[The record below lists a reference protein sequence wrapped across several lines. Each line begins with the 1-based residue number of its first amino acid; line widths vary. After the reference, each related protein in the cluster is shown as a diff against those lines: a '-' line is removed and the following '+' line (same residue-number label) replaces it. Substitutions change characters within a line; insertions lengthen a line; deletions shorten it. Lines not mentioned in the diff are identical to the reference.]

1 MSNFCDRD
9 FGVDSLM
16 DKIREDKAFLSFELT
31 PPLGGDTS
39 EFCAKIK
46 SALNTN
52 LDSRNALQKS
62 GASQA
67 ISTTTPQKSTPP
79 KNTLYKAEISKDA
92 LQKSTPH
99 ETTPPKSTQAKTLSD
114 TIDAFVC
121 TDSPLARFKPSS
133 ILSSIKLQ
141 NALDKPLI
149 CTLSM
154 RDRNSMALCGEILGA
169 NEFGLR
175 AFLSLT
181 GDPIKLGDCAESKG
195 VFEENSLKLARIIRD
210 LNSGIA
216 LNGKPLASPVSK
228 IYNFAVINS
237 YSNNPASLATKIKR
251 KLANAPIC
259 AFFTQPIFAR
269 QSAEFLLEAL
279 ESAKREVARGSAQ
292 EGASQ
297 ECETNC
303 DTSYEEN
310 HQTNRD
316 TQIIFGFFPVLSFRV
331 AVFLRDK
338 LPGVYIPQEW
348 LEKLES
354 ASAKGKDYEREVGLE
369 LSRKVWED
377 LHNLCNSAPK
387 IHFMSSNHIELL
399 REFF

>member
-1 MSNFCDRD
+1 MSKFCDRD
-9 FGVDSLM
+9 FGVDSLV
-16 DKIREDKAFLSFELT
+16 DKIRADRAFLSFELT
-31 PPLGGDTS
+31 PPLGGDTGA
-39 EFCAKIK
+39 FCAKIK
-46 SALNTN
+46 SVLGES
-52 LDSRNALQKS
+52 LDSRNVLQKN
-62 GASQA
+62 GDSQA
-67 ISTTTPQKSTPP
+67 ISTNAPQRSTPQK
-79 KNTLYKAEISKDA
+79 NALEKAEIPKDA
-92 LQKSTPH
+92 LQKATPH
-99 ETTPPKSTQAKTLSD
+99 EATPPNATRVKTLGD

-169 NEFGLR
+169 NELGVR

-210 LNSGIA
+210 LNSGVA
-216 LNGKPLASPVSK
+216 LNGKPLATPVRQ

-279 ESAKREVARGSAQ
+279 ESAKREIARGGDKDSAGQ
-292 EGASQ
+292 ER
-297 ECETNC
+297 ETNC
-303 DTSYEEN
+303 
-310 HQTNRD
+310 QTNRD

-348 LEKLES
+348 LEKLEC

-369 LSRKVWED
+369 LSRRVWED

-399 REFF
+399 REFL

>member
-1 MSNFCDRD
+1 MSKFCDRD
-9 FGVDSLM
+9 FGVDSLVE
-16 DKIREDKAFLSFELT
+16 KIRADKAFLSFELT
-31 PPLGGDTS
+31 PPLGADTS
-39 EFCAKIK
+39 AFCAKIK
-46 SALNTN
+46 SVLGES
-52 LDSRNALQKS
+52 LDSRNVLAKS
-62 GASQA
+62 ATSQA
-67 ISTTTPQKSTPP
+67 VSAVAQA
-79 KNTLYKAEISKDA
+79 KNAPDKAEISKDA
-92 LQKSTPH
+92 LQKNALDT
-99 ETTPPKSTQAKTLSD
+99 EPPKATLPKTLGD

-141 NALDKPLI
+141 NALEKPVI

-169 NEFGLR
+169 NELGAR

-181 GDPIKLGDCAESKG
+181 GDPIKLGDCADSKG

-216 LNGKPLASPVSK
+216 LNGKPLASPVRK

-251 KLANAPIC
+251 KLSNAPIC

-269 QSAEFLLEAL
+269 ESAEFLLEAL
-279 ESAKREVARGSAQ
+279 ESAKREVALGGDKNS
-292 EGASQ
+292 ASQ
-297 ECETNC
+297 ERETNC
-303 DTSYEEN
+303 EEN
-310 HQTNRD
+310 CQTNRD

-348 LEKLES
+348 LERLEG

-369 LSRKVWED
+369 LSRRVWED
-377 LHNLCNSAPK
+377 LHSLCNSAPK
-387 IHFMSSNHIELL
+387 IHFMSSNHIEIL
-399 REFF
+399 REFL

>member
-1 MSNFCDRD
+1 MI
-9 FGVDSLM
+9 DSIIY
-16 DKIREDKAFLSFELT
+16 KIRADRAFLSFELT

-46 SALNTN
+46 SALSTN
-52 LDSRNALQKS
+52 LDSKNALLQS
-62 GASQA
+62 AEFQT
-67 ISTTTPQKSTPP
+67 ISATTPQKATPP
-79 KNTLYKAEISKDA
+79 NT
-92 LQKSTPH
+92 
-99 ETTPPKSTQAKTLSD
+99 TQTKTLSD
-114 TIDAFVC
+114 IIDAFVC

-169 NEFGLR
+169 NELGLR

-216 LNGKPLASPVSK
+216 LNGKPLATPARQ

-279 ESAKREVARGSAQ
+279 ESAKREIAQGGDKDSARQ
-292 EGASQ
+292 EREA
-297 ECETNC
+297 NC
-303 DTSYEEN
+303 
-310 HQTNRD
+310 QTNKD

-348 LEKLES
+348 LEKLEG
-354 ASAKGKDYEREVGLE
+354 ASAKGKDYERKVGLE
-369 LSRKVWED
+369 LSRRVWED
-377 LHNLCNSAPK
+377 LHNLCASAPK
-387 IHFMSSNHIELL
+387 IHFMSSNHIDLL
-399 REFF
+399 REFL

>member
-9 FGVDSLM
+9 FGVDSLVE
-16 DKIREDKAFLSFELT
+16 KIRADRAFLSFELT

-46 SALNTN
+46 SMLRQS
-52 LDSRNALQKS
+52 LDSRNALAKS
-62 GASQA
+62 ATSQA
-67 ISTTTPQKSTPP
+67 VSATAQA
-79 KNTLYKAEISKDA
+79 KNALDKAEISKDA
-92 LQKSTPH
+92 LQKATPH
-99 ETTPPKSTQAKTLSD
+99 EATPPKATQAKTLGD

-141 NALDKPLI
+141 NALEKPII

-169 NEFGLR
+169 NELGAR

-181 GDPIKLGDCAESKG
+181 GDPIKLGDCADSKG

-210 LNSGIA
+210 LNSGVA
-216 LNGKPLASPVSK
+216 LNGKPLASPVRK

-269 QSAEFLLEAL
+269 ESAEFLLEAL
-279 ESAKREVARGSAQ
+279 NSAKREIARGGDKDS
-292 EGASQ
+292 ASQ
-297 ECETNC
+297 ERETNC
-303 DTSYEEN
+303 EEN
-310 HQTNRD
+310 CQTNKD

-348 LEKLES
+348 LEKLEG
-354 ASAKGKDYEREVGLE
+354 ASVKGKDYEREVGLE
-369 LSRKVWED
+369 LSRRVWED

-399 REFF
+399 REFL

>member
-1 MSNFCDRD
+1 MI
-9 FGVDSLM
+9 DSII
-16 DKIREDKAFLSFELT
+16 DKIRADRAFLSFELT

-39 EFCAKIK
+39 AFCAKIK
-46 SALNTN
+46 SALSTN
-52 LDSRNALQKS
+52 LDSRNALPQS
-62 GASQA
+62 AVSQV
-67 ISTTTPQKSTPP
+67 ISTNAPQRSIPP
-79 KNTLYKAEISKDA
+79 KNALDKAEISKDA
-92 LQKSTPH
+92 LQKATPH
-99 ETTPPKSTQAKTLSD
+99 NATQAKTLSD

-169 NEFGLR
+169 NELGLR

-216 LNGKPLASPVSK
+216 LNGKPLASPISK

-279 ESAKREVARGSAQ
+279 ENAKREIAQGGDKDSAGQ
-292 EGASQ
+292 EREA
-297 ECETNC
+297 NC
-303 DTSYEEN
+303 
-310 HQTNRD
+310 QTNKD

-348 LEKLES
+348 LERLEG

-369 LSRKVWED
+369 LSRRVWED

-399 REFF
+399 REFL

>member
-1 MSNFCDRD
+1 MFHSSI
-9 FGVDSLM
+9 DSII
-16 DKIREDKAFLSFELT
+16 DKIRADKPFLSFELT

-39 EFCAKIK
+39 AFCDKIK
-46 SALNTN
+46 SALGKS
-52 LDSRNALQKS
+52 LDSRNALQKN
-62 GASQA
+62 AEFQA
-67 ISTTTPQKSTPP
+67 ISTNAPQKSTPP
-79 KNTLYKAEISKDA
+79 KNALDKAEISKDA
-92 LQKSTPH
+92 LQKATPH
-99 ETTPPKSTQAKTLSD
+99 ETTPPKATQAKTLSD

-121 TDSPLARFKPSS
+121 TDSPLSRFKPSS

-169 NEFGLR
+169 NELGLR

-216 LNGKPLASPVSK
+216 LNGKPLASPVRQ

-279 ESAKREVARGSAQ
+279 ENAKREIARGGDKDSAGQ
-292 EGASQ
+292 EREA
-297 ECETNC
+297 N
-303 DTSYEEN
+303 YEEN
-310 HQTNRD
+310 KD
-316 TQIIFGFFPVLSFRV
+316 AQIIFGFFPVLSFRV

-348 LEKLES
+348 LGKLEG
-354 ASAKGKDYEREVGLE
+354 ASVKGKDYEREVGLE

-377 LHNLCNSAPK
+377 LHNLCDSAPK

-399 REFF
+399 REFL

>member
-1 MSNFCDRD
+1 MSKFCDRD
-9 FGVDSLM
+9 FGVDSLVE
-16 DKIREDKAFLSFELT
+16 KIRADRAFLSFELT

-46 SALNTN
+46 SVLRQS
-52 LDSRNALQKS
+52 LDSRNALAKS
-62 GASQA
+62 VTSQA
-67 ISTTTPQKSTPP
+67 AFATARA
-79 KNTLYKAEISKDA
+79 KNAPDKAEIPKDT
-92 LQKSTPH
+92 LQKATPH
-99 ETTPPKSTQAKTLSD
+99 EVAPPKATLPKTLGD
-114 TIDAFVC
+114 RIDAFVC

-133 ILSSIKLQ
+133 ILSSIKIQ
-141 NALDKPLI
+141 NALEKPVI

-169 NEFGLR
+169 NELGAR

-181 GDPIKLGDCAESKG
+181 GDPIKLGDCADSKG

-216 LNGKPLASPVSK
+216 LNGKPLASPVRK

-269 QSAEFLLEAL
+269 ESAEFLLGAL
-279 ESAKREVARGSAQ
+279 ESAKREIAQGSDKDN
-292 EGASQ
+292 ASK
-297 ECETNC
+297 ECKTERETNC
-303 DTSYEEN
+303 EEN
-310 HQTNRD
+310 CQTNKD

-348 LEKLES
+348 LEKLEG
-354 ASAKGKDYEREVGLE
+354 ASVKGKDYEREVGLE
-369 LSRKVWED
+369 LSRRVWED
-377 LHNLCNSAPK
+377 LHSLCNSAPK

-399 REFF
+399 REFL

>member
-1 MSNFCDRD
+1 MSKFCDRD
-9 FGVDSLM
+9 FGVDSLVE
-16 DKIREDKAFLSFELT
+16 KIRADRAFLSFELT

-46 SALNTN
+46 SVLNTN
-52 LDSRNALQKS
+52 LDSRNVLQKK
-62 GASQA
+62 ATSQT
-67 ISTTTPQKSTPP
+67 ISASTPP
-79 KNTLYKAEISKDA
+79 KNALDKAKISKDA
-92 LQKSTPH
+92 LQKSIPH
-99 ETTPPKSTQAKTLSD
+99 NTTPPKATPPKTLGD

-141 NALDKPLI
+141 NALEKPVI

-169 NEFGLR
+169 NELGAR

-181 GDPIKLGDCAESKG
+181 GDPIKLGDCADSKG

-210 LNSGIA
+210 LNSGVA
-216 LNGKPLASPVSK
+216 LNGKPLASPVRK

-269 QSAEFLLEAL
+269 ESAEFLLEAL
-279 ESAKREVARGSAQ
+279 ESAKREVALGGDKDS
-292 EGASQ
+292 ASQ
-297 ECETNC
+297 ERETNC
-303 DTSYEEN
+303 EEN
-310 HQTNRD
+310 CQTNKD
-316 TQIIFGFFPVLSFRV
+316 TQIIFGFFPVLSYRV

-348 LEKLES
+348 LERLEG

-369 LSRKVWED
+369 LSRRVWED
-377 LHNLCNSAPK
+377 LHSLCNSAPK

-399 REFF
+399 REFL

>member
-1 MSNFCDRD
+1 MI
-9 FGVDSLM
+9 DSII
-16 DKIREDKAFLSFELT
+16 DKIRSDRAFLSFELT

-39 EFCAKIK
+39 AFCAKIK
-46 SALNTN
+46 SALGES
-52 LDSRNALQKS
+52 LDSRNALPQS
-62 GASQA
+62 AVSQT
-67 ISTTTPQKSTPP
+67 ISTTTPHKSTPP
-79 KNTLYKAEISKDA
+79 KNALDKAEISKDA
-92 LQKSTPH
+92 LPQTTPH
-99 ETTPPKSTQAKTLSD
+99 ETTPPKATQAKTLSD

-169 NEFGLR
+169 NELGLR

-216 LNGKPLASPVSK
+216 LNGKPLASPVRQ

-279 ESAKREVARGSAQ
+279 ENAKREIARGGDKDSAEQ
-292 EGASQ
+292 EREA
-297 ECETNC
+297 N
-303 DTSYEEN
+303 YEEN
-310 HQTNRD
+310 KD
-316 TQIIFGFFPVLSFRV
+316 AQIIFGFFPVLSFRV

-348 LEKLES
+348 LGKLEG
-354 ASAKGKDYEREVGLE
+354 ASVKGKDYEREVGLE
-369 LSRKVWED
+369 LSRRVWED
-377 LHNLCNSAPK
+377 LHNLCNSVPK

-399 REFF
+399 REFL

>member
-9 FGVDSLM
+9 FGVDSLV
-16 DKIREDKAFLSFELT
+16 DKIRADKAFLSFELT

-39 EFCAKIK
+39 AFCAKIK
-46 SALNTN
+46 SALRES

-62 GASQA
+62 ATSQA
-67 ISTTTPQKSTPP
+67 ISTTTPP
-79 KNTLYKAEISKDA
+79 KNALDKAEISKDA
-92 LQKSTPH
+92 LQKAKTH
-99 ETTPPKSTQAKTLSD
+99 EVAPPNATQAKTLSD

-141 NALDKPLI
+141 NALEKPLI

-181 GDPIKLGDCAESKG
+181 GDPVKLGDCAESKG

-297 ECETNC
+297 GRETNC
-303 DTSYEEN
+303 NTSYEEN
-310 HQTNRD
+310 KD

-348 LEKLES
+348 LERLES

-369 LSRKVWED
+369 LSRKVWEE
-377 LHNLCNSAPK
+377 LHDLCNSAPK

-399 REFF
+399 REFV

>member
-9 FGVDSLM
+9 FGVDSLV

-39 EFCAKIK
+39 AFCAKIK

-52 LDSRNALQKS
+52 LDSRKALQKS

-67 ISTTTPQKSTPP
+67 ISTTTPP
-79 KNTLYKAEISKDA
+79 KNALDKAEISKDA
-92 LQKSTPH
+92 LQKSALDKA
-99 ETTPPKSTQAKTLSD
+99 TPPKSAQAKTLSD

-141 NALDKPLI
+141 NALEKPLI

-175 AFLSLT
+175 VFLSLT

-279 ESAKREVARGSAQ
+279 ESAKREIAQGYAQ

-297 ECETNC
+297 ERENPNC

-348 LEKLES
+348 LERLES

-369 LSRKVWED
+369 LSRKVWEELHD
-377 LHNLCNSAPK
+377 LCDSVPK

-399 REFF
+399 REFL

>member
-1 MSNFCDRD
+1 MSNFCDRN
-9 FGVDSLM
+9 FGVDSLV

-39 EFCAKIK
+39 AFCAKIK

-62 GASQA
+62 ATSKA
-67 ISTTTPQKSTPP
+67 ISITTPQKSTPP
-79 KNTLYKAEISKDA
+79 KNALDKAEISKDA

-99 ETTPPKSTQAKTLSD
+99 ETTPPNATQAKTLSD

-181 GDPIKLGDCAESKG
+181 GDPIKLGDCTESKG

-216 LNGKPLASPVSK
+216 LNGKPLASPVGK

-279 ESAKREVARGSAQ
+279 ESAKREVARGSDKDT
-292 EGASQ
+292 ASQ
-297 ECETNC
+297 ERENPNC

-310 HQTNRD
+310 KD

-348 LEKLES
+348 LERLES

-369 LSRKVWED
+369 LSRRVWED

-399 REFF
+399 REFL

>member
-1 MSNFCDRD
+1 MSKFCDRD
-9 FGVDSLM
+9 FGVDSLV

-39 EFCAKIK
+39 AFCAKIK
-46 SALNTN
+46 SVLRQS
-52 LDSRNALQKS
+52 LDSRNALAKS
-62 GASQA
+62 ATSQA
-67 ISTTTPQKSTPP
+67 VSATAQA
-79 KNTLYKAEISKDA
+79 KNAPDKAEISKDA

-99 ETTPPKSTQAKTLSD
+99 EATPPKATQARTLGD
-114 TIDAFVC
+114 RIDAFVC

-141 NALDKPLI
+141 NALEKPVI

-169 NEFGLR
+169 NELGAR

-181 GDPIKLGDCAESKG
+181 GDPIKLGDCADSKA

-210 LNSGIA
+210 LNSGVA
-216 LNGKPLASPVSK
+216 LNGKPLASPVRK

-251 KLANAPIC
+251 KLSNAPIC
-259 AFFTQPIFAR
+259 AFFTQPIFA
-269 QSAEFLLEAL
+269 QESAEFLLEAL
-279 ESAKREVARGSAQ
+279 ESAKREVALGGDKDS
-292 EGASQ
+292 ASQ
-297 ECETNC
+297 ERETNC
-303 DTSYEEN
+303 EEN
-310 HQTNRD
+310 CQTNKD

-348 LEKLES
+348 LEKLEG

-369 LSRKVWED
+369 LSRRVWED
-377 LHNLCNSAPK
+377 LHSLCNSAPK

-399 REFF
+399 REFL

>member
-1 MSNFCDRD
+1 MNQRIEN
-9 FGVDSLM
+9 LI
-16 DKIREDKAFLSFELT
+16 DKIRADKPFLSFELT

-39 EFCAKIK
+39 AFCAKIK
-46 SALNTN
+46 SVLRQS
-52 LDSRNALQKS
+52 LDSRNALAKS
-62 GASQA
+62 ATSQA
-67 ISTTTPQKSTPP
+67 VSATAQA
-79 KNTLYKAEISKDA
+79 KNAPDKAEISKDA

-99 ETTPPKSTQAKTLSD
+99 EATPPKATQAKTLGD

-141 NALDKPLI
+141 NALEKPVI

-169 NEFGLR
+169 NELGAR

-210 LNSGIA
+210 LNSGVA
-216 LNGKPLASPVSK
+216 LNGKPLASPVRK

-251 KLANAPIC
+251 KLSNAPIC

-269 QSAEFLLEAL
+269 ESAEFLLEAL
-279 ESAKREVARGSAQ
+279 ESAKREVALGGDKNS
-292 EGASQ
+292 ASQ
-297 ECETNC
+297 ERETNC
-303 DTSYEEN
+303 EEN
-310 HQTNRD
+310 CQTNKD

-348 LEKLES
+348 LEKLEG
-354 ASAKGKDYEREVGLE
+354 ASVKGKDYEREVGLE
-369 LSRKVWED
+369 LSRRVWED
-377 LHNLCNSAPK
+377 LHSLCNSAPK
-387 IHFMSSNHIELL
+387 IHFMGNNHIELL
-399 REFF
+399 REFL

>member
-1 MSNFCDRD
+1 MSNFCNRD
-9 FGVDSLM
+9 FGVDSLV
-16 DKIREDKAFLSFELT
+16 DKIRADRAFLSFELT

-39 EFCAKIK
+39 AFCAKIK
-46 SALNTN
+46 SALSTN
-52 LDSRNALQKS
+52 LDSRNALPQS
-62 GASQA
+62 AEFQT
-67 ISTTTPQKSTPP
+67 IS
-79 KNTLYKAEISKDA
+79 AA
-92 LQKSTPH
+92 TPH
-99 ETTPPKSTQAKTLSD
+99 ETTLPNATQAKTLND
-114 TIDAFVC
+114 VIDAFVC

-169 NEFGLR
+169 NELGLR

-216 LNGKPLASPVSK
+216 LNGKPLASPVGK

-279 ESAKREVARGSAQ
+279 ENTKREIARGGDKDSAGQ
-292 EGASQ
+292 EREA
-297 ECETNC
+297 NC
-303 DTSYEEN
+303 
-310 HQTNRD
+310 QTNKD

-348 LEKLES
+348 LERLES

-369 LSRKVWED
+369 LSRRVWED

-399 REFF
+399 REFL

>member
-9 FGVDSLM
+9 FGVDSLV
-16 DKIREDKAFLSFELT
+16 DKIRENKPFLSFELT

-39 EFCAKIK
+39 AFCAKIK
-46 SALNTN
+46 SALSTH
-52 LDSRNALQKS
+52 LDSTNAT
-62 GASQA
+62 SQG
-67 ISTTTPQKSTPP
+67 ISTSTRKNTAQKATLSTVTPP
-79 KNTLYKAEISKDA
+79 KTLGDI
-92 LQKSTPH
+92 
-99 ETTPPKSTQAKTLSD
+99 
-114 TIDAFVC
+114 IDAFVC

-169 NEFGLR
+169 NELGVR

-216 LNGKPLASPVSK
+216 LNGKPLATFTRK

-269 QSAEFLLEAL
+269 QGAEFLLEAL
-279 ESAKREVARGSAQ
+279 ESAKREIAQGATQ

-297 ECETNC
+297 ECETNK
-303 DTSYEEN
+303 
-310 HQTNRD
+310 D

-348 LEKLES
+348 LQKLED

-369 LSRKVWED
+369 LSRKLWED
-377 LHNLCNSAPK
+377 LHNLCDSAPK

-399 REFF
+399 GEFL

>member
-1 MSNFCDRD
+1 MNQRIEN
-9 FGVDSLM
+9 LI
-16 DKIREDKAFLSFELT
+16 DKIRADKPFLSFELT

-39 EFCAKIK
+39 AFCAKIK
-46 SALNTN
+46 SVLSTN
-52 LDSRNALQKS
+52 LDSRNALPQS
-62 GASQA
+62 TVSQA
-67 ISTTTPQKSTPP
+67 ISTTMPQKSTPP
-79 KNTLYKAEISKDA
+79 KNA
-92 LQKSTPH
+92 LDT
-99 ETTPPKSTQAKTLSD
+99 EPPKATQAKTLGD

-141 NALDKPLI
+141 NALEKPVI

-169 NEFGLR
+169 NELGAR

-181 GDPIKLGDCAESKG
+181 GDPIKLGDCADSKG

-216 LNGKPLASPVSK
+216 LNGKPLASPVRK

-237 YSNNPASLATKIKR
+237 YSNNPASLVTKIKR

-269 QSAEFLLEAL
+269 ESAEFLLEAL
-279 ESAKREVARGSAQ
+279 NSAKCEIARGSHKDS
-292 EGASQ
+292 ASQ
-297 ECETNC
+297 ECKTERETNC
-303 DTSYEEN
+303 
-310 HQTNRD
+310 QTNRD

-369 LSRKVWED
+369 LSRRVWED

-399 REFF
+399 REFL

>member
-1 MSNFCDRD
+1 MSKFCDRD
-9 FGVDSLM
+9 FGIDTLVEKIHS
-16 DKIREDKAFLSFELT
+16 DKPFLSFELT

-39 EFCAKIK
+39 AFCAKIK
-46 SALNTN
+46 SVLNTN
-52 LDSRNALQKS
+52 LDSRNVLQKK
-62 GASQA
+62 ATSQT
-67 ISTTTPQKSTPP
+67 ISASTPP
-79 KNTLYKAEISKDA
+79 KNALDKAKISKDA
-92 LQKSTPH
+92 LQKSIPH
-99 ETTPPKSTQAKTLSD
+99 NTTPPKATPPKTLGD

-141 NALDKPLI
+141 NALEKPVI

-169 NEFGLR
+169 NELGAR

-181 GDPIKLGDCAESKG
+181 GDPIKLGDCADSKG

-210 LNSGIA
+210 LNSGVA
-216 LNGKPLASPVSK
+216 LNGKPLASPVRK

-269 QSAEFLLEAL
+269 ESAEFLLEAL
-279 ESAKREVARGSAQ
+279 DSAKREIAQGSHKDS
-292 EGASQ
+292 ASQ
-297 ECETNC
+297 ERETNC
-303 DTSYEEN
+303 EEN
-310 HQTNRD
+310 CQTNKD

-348 LEKLES
+348 LERLEG
-354 ASAKGKDYEREVGLE
+354 ASVKGKDYEREVGLE
-369 LSRKVWED
+369 LSRRVWED
-377 LHNLCNSAPK
+377 LHSLCNSAPK

-399 REFF
+399 REFL

>member
-1 MSNFCDRD
+1 MSKFCDRD
-9 FGVDSLM
+9 FGVDSLV
-16 DKIREDKAFLSFELT
+16 DKIRADRAFLSFELT

-39 EFCAKIK
+39 AFCTKIK
-46 SALNTN
+46 SALSTN
-52 LDSRNALQKS
+52 LDSRNALQRN
-62 GASQA
+62 AEFQA
-67 ISTTTPQKSTPP
+67 ISTNAPQRST
-79 KNTLYKAEISKDA
+79 LDKAEISKDA

-99 ETTPPKSTQAKTLSD
+99 EATPPNATQAKTLSD

-210 LNSGIA
+210 LNSGVA
-216 LNGKPLASPVSK
+216 LNGKPLASPVGK

-279 ESAKREVARGSAQ
+279 ESAKREIAQGYAQ

-297 ECETNC
+297 ERETNC

-348 LEKLES
+348 LERLES

-377 LHNLCNSAPK
+377 LHNLCSSAPK

-399 REFF
+399 REFL

>member
-9 FGVDSLM
+9 FGVDSLV
-16 DKIREDKAFLSFELT
+16 DKIRADKPFLSFELT
-31 PPLGGDTS
+31 PPLGGDTGA
-39 EFCAKIK
+39 FCAKIK
-46 SALNTN
+46 SALGES
-52 LDSRNALQKS
+52 LDSRNALPQ
-62 GASQA
+62 GAVSQT
-67 ISTTTPQKSTPP
+67 ISTTTPP
-79 KNTLYKAEISKDA
+79 KA
-92 LQKSTPH
+92 
-99 ETTPPKSTQAKTLSD
+99 TQAKTLSD

-169 NEFGLR
+169 NELGLR

-216 LNGKPLASPVSK
+216 LNGKPLATPVRK

-279 ESAKREVARGSAQ
+279 ESAKREVARGGNKDSA
-292 EGASQ
+292 EQ
-297 ECETNC
+297 ECEAN
-303 DTSYEEN
+303 YEEN
-310 HQTNRD
+310 CQTNGD

-354 ASAKGKDYEREVGLE
+354 ASVKGKDYEREVGLE

-399 REFF
+399 REFL

>member
-9 FGVDSLM
+9 FGVDSLV
-16 DKIREDKAFLSFELT
+16 DKIRADKAFLSFELT

-39 EFCAKIK
+39 AFCAKIK
-46 SALNTN
+46 SALGES
-52 LDSRNALQKS
+52 LDSKNALPQS
-62 GASQA
+62 AVSQA
-67 ISTTTPQKSTPP
+67 ISTNAPQRSTPP
-79 KNTLYKAEISKDA
+79 KNALDKAEISKDA
-92 LQKSTPH
+92 LQKSTP
-99 ETTPPKSTQAKTLSD
+99 PNATQAKTLSD

-169 NEFGLR
+169 NELGLR

-210 LNSGIA
+210 LNSGVA
-216 LNGKPLASPVSK
+216 LNGKPLATPTRQ

-279 ESAKREVARGSAQ
+279 ENAKREIARGSAQ
-292 EGASQ
+292 EDASQ
-297 ECETNC
+297 EREANC
-303 DTSYEEN
+303 
-310 HQTNRD
+310 QTNKD
-316 TQIIFGFFPVLSFRV
+316 TQIIFGFFSVLSFRV

-348 LEKLES
+348 LEKLEN

-369 LSRKVWED
+369 LSRRVWED
-377 LHNLCNSAPK
+377 LHNLCDSAPK

-399 REFF
+399 REFL

>member
-1 MSNFCDRD
+1 MI
-9 FGVDSLM
+9 DSII
-16 DKIREDKAFLSFELT
+16 DKIRADRAFLSFELT

-46 SALNTN
+46 SVLNTN
-52 LDSRNALQKS
+52 LDSRNVLQKK
-62 GASQA
+62 ATSQT
-67 ISTTTPQKSTPP
+67 ISASTPP
-79 KNTLYKAEISKDA
+79 KNALDKAKISKDA
-92 LQKSTPH
+92 LQKSIPH
-99 ETTPPKSTQAKTLSD
+99 NTTPPKATPPKTLGD

-141 NALDKPLI
+141 NALEKPVI

-169 NEFGLR
+169 NELGAR

-181 GDPIKLGDCAESKG
+181 GDPIKLGDCADSKG

-210 LNSGIA
+210 LNSGVA
-216 LNGKPLASPVSK
+216 LNGKPLASPVRK

-269 QSAEFLLEAL
+269 ESAEFLLEAL
-279 ESAKREVARGSAQ
+279 ESAKREVALGGDKDS
-292 EGASQ
+292 ASQ
-297 ECETNC
+297 ERETNC
-303 DTSYEEN
+303 EEN
-310 HQTNRD
+310 CQTNKD
-316 TQIIFGFFPVLSFRV
+316 TQIIFGFFPVLSYRV

-348 LEKLES
+348 LERLEG

-369 LSRKVWED
+369 LSRRVWED
-377 LHNLCNSAPK
+377 LHSLCNSAPK

-399 REFF
+399 REFL

>member
-1 MSNFCDRD
+1 MSKFCDRD
-9 FGVDSLM
+9 FGVDSLV
-16 DKIREDKAFLSFELT
+16 DKIRADRAFLSFELT

-39 EFCAKIK
+39 AFCAKIK

-52 LDSRNALQKS
+52 LDSRNALPQ
-62 GASQA
+62 GAASQA
-67 ISTTTPQKSTPP
+67 ISTTMPQKSTPP
-79 KNTLYKAEISKDA
+79 KNAPDKAEISKA
-92 LQKSTPH
+92 TLAKSKPH
-99 ETTPPKSTQAKTLSD
+99 ETTPPKATQAKTLGN

-169 NEFGLR
+169 NELGLR

-210 LNSGIA
+210 LNSGVA
-216 LNGKPLASPVSK
+216 LNGKPLATPVSK

-279 ESAKREVARGSAQ
+279 ESAKREIAQGGDKDSA
-292 EGASQ
+292 GQ
-297 ECETNC
+297 ECEANC
-303 DTSYEEN
+303 
-310 HQTNRD
+310 QTNRD

-348 LEKLES
+348 LEKLEG

-369 LSRKVWED
+369 LSRRVWED
-377 LHNLCNSAPK
+377 LHNLCASAPK

>member
-1 MSNFCDRD
+1 MNKFCDRN
-9 FGVDSLM
+9 FGVDSLV
-16 DKIREDKAFLSFELT
+16 DKIREDRAFLSFELT
-31 PPLGGDTS
+31 PPLGADTS
-39 EFCAKIK
+39 EFCTKTK
-46 SALNTN
+46 SALEES
-52 LDSRNALQKS
+52 LDSRNALAKS
-62 GASQA
+62 ATSQA
-67 ISTTTPQKSTPP
+67 LSSTQA
-79 KNTLYKAEISKDA
+79 KNALEKPEISKGA
-92 LQKSTPH
+92 LQKATPQ
-99 ETTPPKSTQAKTLSD
+99 TTPPKATPPKTLDD

-141 NALDKPLI
+141 NALEKPVI

-169 NEFGLR
+169 NELGVR

-181 GDPIKLGDCAESKG
+181 GDPVKLGDCAESKG

-210 LNSGIA
+210 LNSGVA
-216 LNGKPLASPVSK
+216 LNGKPLATPVRK

-269 QSAEFLLEAL
+269 ESAEFLLEAL
-279 ESAKREVARGSAQ
+279 KSAKREVAQGIAQ
-292 EGASQ
+292 EGAEQ
-297 ECETNC
+297 KRETEREANCEIG
-303 DTSYEEN
+303 YEA
-310 HQTNRD
+310 NRD
-316 TQIIFGFFPVLSFRV
+316 TQIIFGFFPVLSYRV

-348 LEKLES
+348 LQKLEG
-354 ASAKGKDYEREVGLE
+354 ASVKGKDYEREVGLE

-377 LHNLCNSAPK
+377 LHSLCNSAPK

-399 REFF
+399 REFL

>member
-1 MSNFCDRD
+1 MFHFSI
-9 FGVDSLM
+9 DSII
-16 DKIREDKAFLSFELT
+16 DKIRADKAFLSFELT

-39 EFCAKIK
+39 AFCDKIK
-46 SALNTN
+46 SALSTN
-52 LDSRNALQKS
+52 LDSRNALPQS
-62 GASQA
+62 AVSQT
-67 ISTTTPQKSTPP
+67 ISTNAPQKSTPP
-79 KNTLYKAEISKDA
+79 KNALDTAEISKDA
-92 LQKSTPH
+92 LPQTTPH
-99 ETTPPKSTQAKTLSD
+99 EATPPKATQAKTLND

-169 NEFGLR
+169 NELGLR

-216 LNGKPLASPVSK
+216 LNGKLLAIPVRQ

-237 YSNNPASLATKIKR
+237 YSNNPTSLATKIKR

-279 ESAKREVARGSAQ
+279 ESAKREIAQGSTQ

-297 ECETNC
+297 ECEANC
-303 DTSYEEN
+303 
-310 HQTNRD
+310 QTNKD

-348 LEKLES
+348 LEKLEG
-354 ASAKGKDYEREVGLE
+354 ASTKGKDYEREVGLE
-369 LSRKVWED
+369 LSRRVWED

-399 REFF
+399 REFL

>member
-1 MSNFCDRD
+1 MSKFCDRD
-9 FGVDSLM
+9 FGVDSLV
-16 DKIREDKAFLSFELT
+16 DKIRGDRAFLSFELT

-39 EFCAKIK
+39 AFCAKIK
-46 SALNTN
+46 SVLRQS
-52 LDSRNALQKS
+52 LDSRNALAKS
-62 GASQA
+62 ATSQA
-67 ISTTTPQKSTPP
+67 VSATAQA
-79 KNTLYKAEISKDA
+79 KNAPDKAEISKDA

-99 ETTPPKSTQAKTLSD
+99 EATPPKATQARTLGD

-141 NALDKPLI
+141 NALEKPVI

-169 NEFGLR
+169 NELGAR

-181 GDPIKLGDCAESKG
+181 GDPIKLGDCADSKG

-210 LNSGIA
+210 LNSGVA
-216 LNGKPLASPVSK
+216 LNGKPLASPVRK

-251 KLANAPIC
+251 KLSNAPIC
-259 AFFTQPIFAR
+259 AFFTQPIFA
-269 QSAEFLLEAL
+269 QESAEFLLEAL
-279 ESAKREVARGSAQ
+279 ESAKREIARGSHKDS
-292 EGASQ
+292 ASQ
-297 ECETNC
+297 ECKTERETNC
-303 DTSYEEN
+303 
-310 HQTNRD
+310 QTNKD
-316 TQIIFGFFPVLSFRV
+316 TQIIFGFFPVLSYRV

-348 LEKLES
+348 LEKLEG

-369 LSRKVWED
+369 LSRRVWED

-399 REFF
+399 REFL

>member
-1 MSNFCDRD
+1 MFHFSI
-9 FGVDSLM
+9 DSII
-16 DKIREDKAFLSFELT
+16 DKIRSDRAFLSFELT

-39 EFCAKIK
+39 AFCAKIK
-46 SALNTN
+46 SALGES
-52 LDSRNALQKS
+52 LDSRNALQRN
-62 GASQA
+62 AEFQA
-67 ISTTTPQKSTPP
+67 ISTNAPQKSTPP
-79 KNTLYKAEISKDA
+79 KNALDKAEIYKDA
-92 LQKSTPH
+92 LQKA
-99 ETTPPKSTQAKTLSD
+99 TPPNATQAKTLGD
-114 TIDAFVC
+114 VIDAFVC

-169 NEFGLR
+169 NELGLR

-210 LNSGIA
+210 LNSGVA
-216 LNGKPLASPVSK
+216 LNGKPLATPVRQ

-259 AFFTQPIFAR
+259 AFFTQPIFAQ

-279 ESAKREVARGSAQ
+279 ESAKREIAQGSTQ

-297 ECETNC
+297 ERETNC
-303 DTSYEEN
+303 
-310 HQTNRD
+310 QTNKD

-348 LEKLES
+348 LEKLEG

-377 LHNLCNSAPK
+377 LHILCNSAPK

-399 REFF
+399 REFL

>member
-1 MSNFCDRD
+1 MSKFCDRD

-16 DKIREDKAFLSFELT
+16 DKIRSDKAFLSFELT

-39 EFCAKIK
+39 AFCAKIK

-67 ISTTTPQKSTPP
+67 ISTTTPPKSTPP
-79 KNTLYKAEISKDA
+79 KNALYKAEISKDA
-92 LQKSTPH
+92 LQKSAPH
-99 ETTPPKSTQAKTLSD
+99 ETTPPNAAQAKTLSD

-141 NALDKPLI
+141 NALEKPLI

-228 IYNFAVINS
+228 IYNFAVVNS

-292 EGASQ
+292 EGASRGR
-297 ECETNC
+297 ETNC
-303 DTSYEEN
+303 DTSYKEN
-310 HQTNRD
+310 KD

-348 LEKLES
+348 LEKLEG
-354 ASAKGKDYEREVGLE
+354 ASTKGKDYEREVGLE
-369 LSRKVWED
+369 LSRRVWED

>member
-1 MSNFCDRD
+1 MSNFCDRN
-9 FGVDSLM
+9 FGVDSLVE
-16 DKIREDKAFLSFELT
+16 KIRADRAFLSFELT

-39 EFCAKIK
+39 AFCAKIK
-46 SALNTN
+46 SALGES
-52 LDSRNALQKS
+52 LDSRNALAKS
-62 GASQA
+62 ATSQA
-67 ISTTTPQKSTPP
+67 VSATAQA
-79 KNTLYKAEISKDA
+79 KNAPDKAEISKDA
-92 LQKSTPH
+92 LQKSAPH
-99 ETTPPKSTQAKTLSD
+99 EVAPPKATLPKTLGD
-114 TIDAFVC
+114 RIDAFVC

-141 NALDKPLI
+141 NALEKPVI

-169 NEFGLR
+169 NELGAR

-181 GDPIKLGDCAESKG
+181 GDPIKLGDCADSKG

-210 LNSGIA
+210 LNSGVA
-216 LNGKPLASPVSK
+216 LNGKPLASPVRK

-251 KLANAPIC
+251 KLSNAPIC

-269 QSAEFLLEAL
+269 ESAEFLLEAL
-279 ESAKREVARGSAQ
+279 NSAKCEIARGSHKDST
-292 EGASQ
+292 SQ
-297 ECETNC
+297 ERETNC
-303 DTSYEEN
+303 EEN
-310 HQTNRD
+310 CQTNRD
-316 TQIIFGFFPVLSFRV
+316 TQIIFGFFPVLSYRV

-348 LEKLES
+348 LEKLEG
-354 ASAKGKDYEREVGLE
+354 ASVKGKDYEREVGLE
-369 LSRKVWED
+369 LSRRVWED
-377 LHNLCNSAPK
+377 LHSLCNSAPK

-399 REFF
+399 REFL

>member
-9 FGVDSLM
+9 FGVDSLV
-16 DKIREDKAFLSFELT
+16 DKIRSDKAFLSFELT

-39 EFCAKIK
+39 AFCAKIK

-52 LDSRNALQKS
+52 LDSKNALQKN

-67 ISTTTPQKSTPP
+67 ISTTTPP
-79 KNTLYKAEISKDA
+79 KNALDKAEISKDA
-92 LQKSTPH
+92 LQKSVPH

-141 NALDKPLI
+141 NALDKTLI

-169 NEFGLR
+169 NELGLR

-279 ESAKREVARGSAQ
+279 DSAKREIAQGYAQ

-297 ECETNC
+297 ERETNC

-348 LEKLES
+348 LERLES

-377 LHNLCNSAPK
+377 LHNLCSSAPK
-387 IHFMSSNHIELL
+387 IHFMSSNHIEIL

>member
-1 MSNFCDRD
+1 MSKFCDRD
-9 FGVDSLM
+9 FGVDSLVE
-16 DKIREDKAFLSFELT
+16 KIRADRAFLSFELT

-46 SALNTN
+46 SVLNTN
-52 LDSRNALQKS
+52 LDSRNVLQKK
-62 GASQA
+62 ATSQT
-67 ISTTTPQKSTPP
+67 ISASTPP
-79 KNTLYKAEISKDA
+79 KNALDKAKISKDA
-92 LQKSTPH
+92 LQKSIPH
-99 ETTPPKSTQAKTLSD
+99 NTTPPKATPPKTLGD

-141 NALDKPLI
+141 NALEKPVI

-169 NEFGLR
+169 NELGAR

-181 GDPIKLGDCAESKG
+181 GDPIKLGDCADSKG

-210 LNSGIA
+210 LNSGVA
-216 LNGKPLASPVSK
+216 LNGKPLASPVRK

-269 QSAEFLLEAL
+269 ESAEFLLEAL
-279 ESAKREVARGSAQ
+279 ESAKREVALGGDKDS
-292 EGASQ
+292 ASQ
-297 ECETNC
+297 ERETNC
-303 DTSYEEN
+303 EEN
-310 HQTNRD
+310 CQTNKD
-316 TQIIFGFFPVLSFRV
+316 TQIIFGFFPVLSYRV

-348 LEKLES
+348 LERLEG

-369 LSRKVWED
+369 LSRRVWED
-377 LHNLCNSAPK
+377 LHSLCNSAPK

-399 REFF
+399 RGFL

>member
-39 EFCAKIK
+39 AFCAKIK

-52 LDSRNALQKS
+52 LDSRNALQKK
-62 GASQA
+62 GAPQA
-67 ISTTTPQKSTPP
+67 ISTTTPP
-79 KNTLYKAEISKDA
+79 KNALDKAEISKDA
-92 LQKSTPH
+92 LQKSTLH
-99 ETTPPKSTQAKTLSD
+99 EATPPKSAQAKTLSN

-141 NALDKPLI
+141 NALEKPLI

-195 VFEENSLKLARIIRD
+195 VFEENSLKLARIIGD

-279 ESAKREVARGSAQ
+279 ESAKREVARGIPKDSGK

-297 ECETNC
+297 EREANC

-348 LEKLES
+348 LERLES

-369 LSRKVWED
+369 LSRKVWEE
-377 LHNLCNSAPK
+377 LHDLCNSAPK

-399 REFF
+399 REFL

>member
-1 MSNFCDRD
+1 MNQRIEN
-9 FGVDSLM
+9 LI
-16 DKIREDKAFLSFELT
+16 DKIRADRAFLSFELT

-39 EFCAKIK
+39 AFCAKIK
-46 SALNTN
+46 SALGES

-67 ISTTTPQKSTPP
+67 ISTTTPP
-79 KNTLYKAEISKDA
+79 KNALDKAEIPKDA
-92 LQKSTPH
+92 LQKSTLH
-99 ETTPPKSTQAKTLSD
+99 EATPPKSAQAKTLSD

-141 NALDKPLI
+141 NTLEKPLI

-210 LNSGIA
+210 LNSGVA

-259 AFFTQPIFAR
+259 AFFTQPIFAW

-279 ESAKREVARGSAQ
+279 ESAKREIARGSDKDT
-292 EGASQ
+292 ASQ
-297 ECETNC
+297 ERENTNC

-310 HQTNRD
+310 KD

-348 LEKLES
+348 LERLES

-369 LSRKVWED
+369 LSRKVWEELHD
-377 LHNLCNSAPK
+377 LCDSVPK

-399 REFF
+399 REFV

>member
-1 MSNFCDRD
+1 MSKFCDRD
-9 FGVDSLM
+9 FGVDSLV
-16 DKIREDKAFLSFELT
+16 DKIRADRAFLSFELT

-39 EFCAKIK
+39 AFCAKIK
-46 SALNTN
+46 SALGES
-52 LDSRNALQKS
+52 LDSRNVLQKN
-62 GASQA
+62 GDSQA
-67 ISTTTPQKSTPP
+67 ISTNAPQRSTPQK
-79 KNTLYKAEISKDA
+79 NALDKAEISKNA
-92 LQKSTPH
+92 LQKKATLPNA
-99 ETTPPKSTQAKTLSD
+99 TQVKTLSD

-169 NEFGLR
+169 NELGLR

-237 YSNNPASLATKIKR
+237 YSNNPTSLATKIKR

-292 EGASQ
+292 EGVSQ
-297 ECETNC
+297 EREANC
-303 DTSYEEN
+303 
-310 HQTNRD
+310 QTNKD

-348 LEKLES
+348 LEKLEG

-369 LSRKVWED
+369 LSRRVWED

-399 REFF
+399 REFL